1 MLNSEKAQKIRR
13 LHRQGETIRAISNQ
27 LDISR
32 NTVRNY
38 LRDINHGIK
47 TQAKTRAFKLDS
59 AEQEKIKN
67 LFTKTRGNSRVI
79 CRRLQNKPT
88 EYGLPEGFTVSDR
101 SVRRFFSARYPQLVN
116 GPHNPTFE
124 FTTEPGAQLQ
134 IDFVKASFQFAGKPR
149 KETVYIF
156 GAVYSWSRKSYIRVC
171 SDMTQTSWLMSIAD
185 CMSRYGVPREILC
198 DNDRCL
204 VTEHARKKDG
214 TSTVRFHKAFIW
226 LCEPLRVRPRAC
238 IPRRAATK
246 GRVERFGRFLQENG
260 LADCAVDEDRI
271 KDRHD
276 LQLALDKWIKEVAD
290 KRLIPVSDNE
300 KRTVEDLY
308 EEEKSFLHFPTGL
321 RSTFDITTW
330 TAVANKQ
337 GTINV
342 YGTAIELGIGHADQ
356 LHYVSLR
363 ANGEVLVMSK
373 TGDAVQA
380 QISPANMSEYQRDQA
395 AVKAIGKTVY
405 THEHSLNEYD
415 EIIG

>member
-67 LFTKTRGNSRVI
+67 LFTKTGGNSRVI

-88 EYGLPEGFTVSDR
+88 EYGLPEGFMISDR

-156 GAVYSWSRKSYIRVC
+156 LNFPK
-171 SDMTQTSWLMSIAD
+171 
-185 CMSRYGVPREILC
+185 
-198 DNDRCL
+198 N
-204 VTEHARKKDG
+204 
-214 TSTVRFHKAFIW
+214 
-226 LCEPLRVRPRAC
+226 
-238 IPRRAATK
+238 
-246 GRVERFGRFLQENG
+246 
-260 LADCAVDEDRI
+260 
-271 KDRHD
+271 
-276 LQLALDKWIKEVAD
+276 
-290 KRLIPVSDNE
+290 
-300 KRTVEDLY
+300 
-308 EEEKSFLHFPTGL
+308 LHSNTG
-321 RSTFDITTW
+321 
-330 TAVANKQ
+330 
-337 GTINV
+337 
-342 YGTAIELGIGHADQ
+342 
-356 LHYVSLR
+356 
-363 ANGEVLVMSK
+363 
-373 TGDAVQA
+373 TGDYFPKKV
-380 QISPANMSEYQRDQA
+380 ISS
-395 AVKAIGKTVY
+395 
-405 THEHSLNEYD
+405 
-415 EIIG
+415 